1 MRKLRI
7 LFILCLLGSFVFPMF
22 INKVYA
28 ENKNEVT
35 LNFEGGT
42 IHDGY
47 VEYSKIAKLQLFKGD
62 ELVTN
67 ISNNMVIDLNEAE
80 YKFVIEEIP
89 VEAVGVTKPGIVR
102 LRINNWYYPMATT
115 ILSESKST
123 FKLESSKFSGT
134 LEIKLLRNRTVI
146 NTKVENV
153 YENITSKGLIDLTNE
168 KEYVIDFSK
177 TDELTEGLKSFADLD
192 KTLYYKRDN
201 KGLLATDNESEAVIK
216 IVGNESENKAILT
229 AVNIGEKKE
238 ENFKGMHTK
247 YTGSKLQYDGSID
260 TIINE
265 TRTDY
270 YTRCTYDFTF
280 QYVKEE
286 VKPKE
291 YKFIEGAN
299 QTYTIEESKNATFR
313 IDADYS
319 LFTNKVYV
327 DENLLAT
334 DKYDSKSGSTI
345 ITLKD
350 EYLKTLSVG
359 EHELKVAFSDGGEA
373 ITKFII
379 KEKQSNTNNEENKN
393 TENENNQPNQNTED
407 KKNTGNEDNQPNQN
421 TEDNKNT
428 ENEEKQ
434 PNTNIEDNKNTE
446 TEDKQENTNV
456 ENNNTQKVISNPKT
470 GDEVVV
476 YFTIC
481 TICILGIVT
490 LVMIY
495 NRKN

>member
-7 LFILCLLGSFVFPMF
+7 LFILCLLGSLVFPMF
-22 INKVYA
+22 LNKVYA
-28 ENKNEVT
+28 ESKNEVT

-62 ELVTN
+62 ELVIN

-89 VEAVGVTKPGIVR
+89 VEAVGVTKPGTVR

-115 ILSESKST
+115 ILGESKSI

-134 LEIKLLRNRTVI
+134 LDIKLLRNRTVV
-146 NTKVENV
+146 NTKIENV

-201 KGLLATDNESEAVIK
+201 KGLLVTDNESEAVIK
-216 IVGNESENKAILT
+216 IVGNSLENKAILT
-229 AVNIGEKKE
+229 AVNVGTKKNE
-238 ENFKGMHTK
+238 IFKGFHTK
-247 YTGSKLQYDGSID
+247 YTGSALNYDGTD
-260 TIINE
+260 GGIINE

-299 QTYTIEESKNATFR
+299 QAYTIEESKNATFR

-327 DENLLAT
+327 DENLLAN

-350 EYLKTLSVG
+350 EYLKNLSVG

-393 TENENNQPNQNTED
+393 TENEN
-407 KKNTGNEDNQPNQN
+407 KQPNQN

-428 ENEEKQ
+428 ENEDKQPNQNTEDNKNTENEDKQ
-434 PNTNIEDNKNTE
+434 PNTNIEDNKKTE

-481 TICILGIVT
+481 ILGIVT